1 MVSGVIPT
9 TQRKL
14 ENSSQKKVLAGAK
27 LSRRSDKK
35 ELNHVNE
42 VKVN

>member
-14 ENSSQKKVLAGAK
+14 ENSSQKRYWLVLNYQEENREVIK
-27 LSRRSDKK
+27 RS
-35 ELNHVNE
+35 
-42 VKVN
+42 